1 MMIHAGIEELKAGM
15 ILAHAVKN
23 NQGVLLL
30 EAGAKIT
37 KKNIRIFKSW
47 GVTRVAVKGGEARAN
62 GTAGQPQPQIKE
74 SDEMLLKEKFADVLD
89 DPVMVEIFNS
99 ASRQLHKDLLNS
111 ENSDEQ

>member
-1 MMIHAGIEELKAGM
+1 MIRVGIEELKPGM
-15 ILAHAVKN
+15 ILENPVKN

-30 EAGAKIT
+30 EAGAKLS

-47 GVTRVAVKGGEARAN
+47 GVTSVAVKGEGTRAN
-62 GTAGQPQPQIKE
+62 GSAGQPQPRIKE

-89 DPVMVEIFNS
+89 DPVMVEIFNA
-99 ASRQLHKDLLNS
+99 ASRQLHKDLLSS